1 MKEFLSRKGVPFVE
15 KDVQADWDAMREL
28 LDLEVMST
36 PATVIG
42 GQVVVGF
49 DRKRLEALLA
59 G

>member
-1 MKEFLSRKGVPFVE
+1 VKEFLSRKGVPFVE